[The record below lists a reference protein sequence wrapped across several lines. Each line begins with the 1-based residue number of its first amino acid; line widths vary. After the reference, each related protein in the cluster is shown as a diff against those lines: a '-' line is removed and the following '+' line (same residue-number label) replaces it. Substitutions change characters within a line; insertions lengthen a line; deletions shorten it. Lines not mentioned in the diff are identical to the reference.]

1 MPDAPTG
8 RDSSGDWEQEFARL
22 RPLYERLAE
31 EVRFALRRDLDA
43 EGIKT
48 HDVSARAKTLASLRE
63 KATRKEYEH
72 PLREAPDLA
81 GVRVVTLFLSDIA
94 RVDEIIRRHVAV
106 ESEEDTIE
114 GGDAATFG
122 YMSRHYVGT
131 LADHYSGA
139 RYDDVK
145 GLKVEIQ
152 LRTIIM
158 DAWAHISHYLA
169 YKSDSSIPREL
180 RRQFSAL
187 SGLFYVADQQFESL
201 AVASGR
207 VQEEA
212 SAAIG
217 AGTEASDVDL
227 NLDTLT
233 AWLRERFPDRFQ
245 SRRDAIAVLVEDLRE
260 AGYSTLG
267 EVEARVHEAR
277 PLFEEAERA
286 RGQPFVDVGVVRA
299 SLRRVDPRFDAAI
312 RERTR
317 RTFYDLPGQ
326 AD

>member
-8 RDSSGDWEQEFARL
+8 RDGSGGWEQEFARL

-31 EVRFALRRDLDA
+31 EVRFAIHRDLDA
-43 EGIKT
+43 QDIKT
-48 HDVSARAKTLASLRE
+48 HDVSARAKSPASLRE
-63 KATRKEYEH
+63 KASRKEYEH
-72 PLREAPDLA
+72 PLQDAPDLA

-106 ESEEDTIE
+106 ESEEDWIE
-114 GGDAATFG
+114 GGDAASFG

-187 SGLFYVADQQFESL
+187 SGLFYVAEQQFESL
-201 AVASGR
+201 AAASGR

-212 SAAIG
+212 SAAIEAG
-217 AGTEASDVDL
+217 AEANDVDL

-233 AWLRERFPDRFQ
+233 AWLRERFPDRTQ
-245 SRRDAIAVLVEDLRE
+245 SRRNVIAILVEDLRK

-267 EVEARVHEAR
+267 EVEASVQQAAAS
-277 PLFEEAERA
+277 FEKAERTKGM
-286 RGQPFVDVGVVRA
+286 RFTDMGVVRA
-299 SLRRVDPRFDAAI
+299 SLRRVDPQFDAVI
-312 RERTR
+312 RGRT
-317 RTFYDLPGQ
+317 Q
-326 AD
+326 AFLTPRGKPD